1 MFSNASPEKL
11 RWAGEEMS
19 FQKVE
24 GSTFEVKED
33 QDSPGIQVADVVLWL
48 YSQLR
53 KGKPLPDGCRS
64 LIKYVL
70 EVGWENDF
78 SFKGVQREYMRQ
90 FGPMLAKPMTE
101 EGMASA
107 REVADTME
115 NARKRSMQRYEQDQ
129 LPPFM
134 RGQER
139 TVIGTEDSE

>member
-1 MFSNASPEKL
+1 MWLECAL
-11 RWAGEEMS
+11 R
-19 FQKVE
+19 E

-90 FGPMLAKPMTE
+90 FGPMLAKPMTSLT
-101 EGMASA
+101 MPLHRSA
-107 REVADTME
+107 APVAHE
-115 NARKRSMQRYEQDQ
+115 SSSWQWCCSFG
-129 LPPFM
+129 LL
-134 RGQER
+134 
-139 TVIGTEDSE
+139 